1 MNAVCLSLIRNLQD
15 VSPHTSQIGAS
26 ALVARDNS
34 DFPPFPYGLYPCLP
48 VCRKWNTGDDR
59 KGYRHCS

>member
-1 MNAVCLSLIRNLQD
+1 MNAVCPRLIHNFQD

-34 DFPPFPYGLYPCLP
+34 DFPPFPYGPYPCLS
-48 VCRKWNTGDDR
+48 VWRKRNTGDDR
-59 KGYRHCS
+59 KGYRHWS